1 MTRAQLTQEIEDHYG
16 AAAEYIFRDEPDICV
31 FRHAGNRKW
40 FAIMMKV
47 SGLSLGL
54 RDPEP
59 LDIVNFKAD
68 PMYIGSMLGEP
79 GFYPAYHMNKT
90 HWITAVLESD
100 ATDGS
105 AATSEHGATA
115 GSGAAERKALGSAA
129 CADDEDILMLLD
141 QSFELTA
148 VKAGPKR
155 KSV

>member
-1 MTRAQLTQEIEDHYG
+1 MTRAQLTQEIEEHYG
-16 AAAEYIFRDEPDICV
+16 AAAEYIFRDEPDIYV

-40 FAIMMKV
+40 FAIIMKV

-68 PMYIGSMLGEP
+68 PMYIGSMLREP
-79 GFYPAYHMNKT
+79 GFHPAYHMNKT

-100 ATDGS
+100 GKRGS
-105 AATSEHGATA
+105 EGPS
-115 GSGAAERKALGSAA
+115 ERKASGRA
-129 CADDEDILMLLD
+129 CAADEDIQMLLD

-148 VKAGPKR
+148 AKGGPK
-155 KSV
+155 K